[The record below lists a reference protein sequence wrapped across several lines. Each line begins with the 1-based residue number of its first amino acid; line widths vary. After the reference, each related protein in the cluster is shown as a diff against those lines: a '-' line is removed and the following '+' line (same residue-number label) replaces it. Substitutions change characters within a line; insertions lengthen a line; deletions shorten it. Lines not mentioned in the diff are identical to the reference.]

1 MLEDVEGRI
10 RELRARLEAT
20 SSPGEIVI
28 SNLREAIESKLKDLG
43 RLLGRDLERARA
55 LLRDLL
61 GTVVLQPTPE
71 GVVAEL
77 RGNVE
82 GLLQLE
88 KALTGLDGSGGP
100 LFELPVKRVLL

>member
-43 RLLGRDLERARA
+43 RLLRRDLERARA

-88 KALTGLDGSGGP
+88 KALTGLNGSGG
-100 LFELPVKRVLL
+100 RI